1 MHRSR
6 SRFRS
11 SLLPTVAYDNHR
23 CSSSSSNYCRR
34 APRGPLLSSLRHLQ
48 GFSVMVSRRRLNRLR
63 AQFCV
68 DHGAR
73 KESCFCCCPSRLIT
87 IVAHHARHFI
97 SSSSRALRPTPFIAS
112 TLARLTLSLEST
124 VLRRPRRKES
134 CFCCCPP
141 RLITIVAHRL
151 RHFHR
156 RRTSRSSFH
165 CSISHIAPFRSRC
178 AHAVSS
184 AALRQCGTRQLRRV
198 VYDRPLH
205 GVRSGRPCL
214 LVVDHNS
221 LG

>member
-1 MHRSR
+1 
-6 SRFRS
+6 
-11 SLLPTVAYDNHR
+11 
-23 CSSSSSNYCRR
+23 
-34 APRGPLLSSLRHLQ
+34 
-48 GFSVMVSRRRLNRLR
+48 MVSRRRLNRLR

-73 KESCFCCCPSRLIT
+73 KEPCFCCCPSRLIT
-87 IVAHHARHFI
+87 IVAHHARH
-97 SSSSRALRPTPFIAS
+97 SRPTPFIAS

>member
-1 MHRSR
+1 MMRR
-6 SRFRS
+6 
-11 SLLPTVAYDNHR
+11 PR
-23 CSSSSSNYCRR
+23 CGDGSYI
-34 APRGPLLSSLRHLQ
+34 LMI
-48 GFSVMVSRRRLNRLR
+48 SVTDAELVML
-63 AQFCV
+63 
-68 DHGAR
+68 
-73 KESCFCCCPSRLIT
+73 
-87 IVAHHARHFI
+87 VAHGG
-97 SSSSRALRPTPFIAS
+97 ALAALGDVAGCAGNVCRVSWCPIALLCASRPTPFIAS
-112 TLARLTLSLEST
+112 TLARFLRDGFATKIESLEST

-165 CSISHIAPFRSRC
+165 CSISHIAPFCSRC

-214 LVVDHNS
+214 LVVDHSS

>member
-23 CSSSSSNYCRR
+23 CSSSSSFYCRR

-48 GFSVMVSRRRLNRLR
+48 GFSVMVSRRPG
-63 AQFCV
+63 
-68 DHGAR
+68 DDT
-73 KESCFCCCPSRLIT
+73 KIE
-87 IVAHHARHFI
+87 
-97 SSSSRALRPTPFIAS
+97 
-112 TLARLTLSLEST
+112 SLEST

-184 AALRQCGTRQLRRV
+184 AALRQCSTRQLRRV